1 MSTACDVKSY
11 KHDVSDQD
19 SSKIDQA
26 DMLAAEPT
34 PSIMIDNRR
43 LRIVAMSEAVPGST
57 LCVGWLGPVVVAL
70 EAVGD
75 VAEMEATVDDDAVVN
90 DANPVEEGTTERD
103 VVEAEDLALE
113 DVAETVF
120 DVASNELELTL
131 VVDNDW
137 EVAEGGLKLVPLAEI
152 ERPDGEVSAAAAT

>member
-1 MSTACDVKSY
+1 
-11 KHDVSDQD
+11 
-19 SSKIDQA
+19 
-26 DMLAAEPT
+26 
-34 PSIMIDNRR
+34 
-43 LRIVAMSEAVPGST
+43 MSEAVPGSR
-57 LCVGWLGPVVVAL
+57 LCVGWLCTMVVAL

-75 VAEMEATVDDDAVVN
+75 VTGIEVTVDDDAVVN
-90 DANPVEEGTTERD
+90 DADPVGEGRTDRD

-137 EVAEGGLKLVPLAEI
+137 EVAKGGLKLVPLAEI
-152 ERPDGEVSAAAAT
+152 ERPDGRVSAAAAL

>member
-1 MSTACDVKSY
+1 M
-11 KHDVSDQD
+11 
-19 SSKIDQA
+19 
-26 DMLAAEPT
+26 
-34 PSIMIDNRR
+34 
-43 LRIVAMSEAVPGST
+43 
-57 LCVGWLGPVVVAL
+57 

-113 DVAETVF
+113 NVAETVF

-131 VVDNDW
+131 VADNDW
-137 EVAEGGLKLVPLAEI
+137 EVAKGGLKLVPLAEI

>member
-1 MSTACDVKSY
+1 
-11 KHDVSDQD
+11 
-19 SSKIDQA
+19 
-26 DMLAAEPT
+26 
-34 PSIMIDNRR
+34 
-43 LRIVAMSEAVPGST
+43 MSEAVPGSR

-75 VAEMEATVDDDAVVN
+75 VTGIEVTVNDDAVVN

-113 DVAETVF
+113 NVAETVF

-131 VVDNDW
+131 VADNDW
-137 EVAEGGLKLVPLAEI
+137 EVAKGGLKLVPLAEI